1 MTDESSAMEQ
11 PYEIVSVQRA
21 EPPPDGKGSN
31 WYRYVIAF
39 QGSNTIHGCRQG
51 GLKAV
56 TRAVEEI
63 VAQLNER
70 HLNKPRRV
78 QLVLKKNTR
87 KANSGFWNIG

>member
-1 MTDESSAMEQ
+1 MELSGLVTCTRTFITDESSAMGQ
-11 PYEIVSVQRA
+11 PYEIVSVRRA
-21 EPPPDGKGSN
+21 KPPPGAEGSY

-39 QGSNTIHGCRQG
+39 EGTNTIQGCRQG

-70 HLNKPRRV
+70 HL
-78 QLVLKKNTR
+78 
-87 KANSGFWNIG
+87 AEAAASSWC

>member
-1 MTDESSAMEQ
+1 MAQ

-21 EPPPDGKGSN
+21 EPPPGGKGSN

-39 QGSNTIHGCRQG
+39 EGSNTIHGYQQG
-51 GLKAV
+51 NLRLV

-70 HLNKPRRV
+70 HFGRFSKPSRV
-78 QLVLKKNTR
+78 DLVLKKKTH
-87 KANSGFWNIG
+87 K